1 MEFKKMLV
9 LSCIIRLSIRVK
21 TNCYEITLFVI
32 SETNTMQI
40 LCQNES
46 VKYKFFLLKVKKH
59 KNRTSHFAYHYKGE
73 WEKHNRNR
81 SNKNSTH

>member
-1 MEFKKMLV
+1 MLV

-32 SETNTMQI
+32 SGTNTMQI

-46 VKYKFFLLKVKKH
+46 VKYKFFPSK
-59 KNRTSHFAYHYKGE
+59 S
-73 WEKHNRNR
+73 
-81 SNKNSTH
+81 